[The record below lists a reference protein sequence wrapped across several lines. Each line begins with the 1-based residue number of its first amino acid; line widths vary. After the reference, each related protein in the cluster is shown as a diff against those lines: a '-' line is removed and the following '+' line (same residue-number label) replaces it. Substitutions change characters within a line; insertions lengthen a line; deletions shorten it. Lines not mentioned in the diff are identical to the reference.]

1 MRNFKNTI
9 AAAIIIGIALILQ
22 GVFMSIQTTP
32 TIIFKLGKFLFNL
45 LNYVES
51 IVFAFAILK
60 DLREYFKSKW

>member
-9 AAAIIIGIALILQ
+9 AAAIIIGIALIIQ

-32 TIIFKLGKFLFNL
+32 IIIFKLGKFLFNL
-45 LNYVES
+45 LNYIEV

-60 DLREYFKSKW
+60 DLIDYFKNK

>member
-45 LNYVES
+45 LNYIEA
-51 IVFAFAILK
+51 IVFAVAIAK
-60 DLREYFKSKW
+60 DLTDYFKNK